1 MTTRI
6 PATVITGFLGAG
18 KTTLIRHLLEHAGGR
33 RIALIINEFGDVGV
47 DRSFLSDC
55 GNDVCEPGD
64 IVELANG
71 CICCTVADD
80 FIPTME
86 KLLARDPAPDHI
98 VIETSGLALPQPLIR
113 AFGWPE
119 VRARV
124 TVDGVVTVV
133 DARAVADGRF
143 AENEAALAAQRQ
155 ADPNLDHDSPLHEL
169 FEDQLNC
176 ADLVILNKADL
187 VDDAELARIGEIL
200 GAQKRA
206 AARIVRSVRGRISA
220 DVLIGLAAAAE
231 DDLATRLSHHEM
243 EGEEQHDH
251 DDFESFVVAMPPIAD
266 PRVLSQSLITTAG
279 EMPILRAK
287 GFLAVEGK
295 PMRLAVQGVGPRVD
309 SYFDRPLRAGE
320 AESGHLVIIGL
331 RGLDRE
337 AIAARLGGTVS

>member
-1 MTTRI
+1 
-6 PATVITGFLGAG
+6 
-18 KTTLIRHLLEHAGGR
+18 
-33 RIALIINEFGDVGV
+33 
-47 DRSFLSDC
+47 
-55 GNDVCEPGD
+55 
-64 IVELANG
+64 
-71 CICCTVADD
+71 
-80 FIPTME
+80 ME

-98 VIETSGLALPQPLIR
+98 VIETSGLALPQPLVR

-143 AENEAALAAQRQ
+143 AEDEAALAAQRQ

-176 ADLVILNKADL
+176 ADLIILNKTDL
-187 VDDAELARIGEIL
+187 VDEAELARVGEIL

-206 AARIVRSVRGRISA
+206 AARIVRSVRGRISP

-251 DDFESFVVAMPPIAD
+251 DDFESFVVAMPPIDD
-266 PRVLSQSLITTAG
+266 PRVLSQSLIAAAG

-320 AESGHLVIIGL
+320 AQSGHLVIIGL